1 MAINDIPVD
10 RGTVVEEVRKKP
22 YAVPV
27 LVVLDTDRTATGA
40 LGAQADGTNST
51 TATVAGS

>member
-10 RGTVVEEVRKKP
+10 LGTVVEEVRKKP

-27 LVVLDTDRTATGA
+27 LVILDTDRTAGGA
-40 LGAQADGTNST
+40 LGPQSDGTNSV
-51 TATVAGS
+51 TASVAGS